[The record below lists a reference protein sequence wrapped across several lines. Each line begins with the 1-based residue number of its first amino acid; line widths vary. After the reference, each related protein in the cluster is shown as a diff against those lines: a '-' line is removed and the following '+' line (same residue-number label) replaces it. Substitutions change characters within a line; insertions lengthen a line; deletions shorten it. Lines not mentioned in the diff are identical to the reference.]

1 MTVPTS
7 VNDAPMNGDCNHDD
21 NERDW
26 TSNLTWWQSLIF
38 LPLPRRQLIFCGCT
52 AQQLKAKHVRVST
65 PEIFFQFP
73 PQVLFLGINFLPVSK
88 FSTPTVSSF
97 TSSSFSH
104 PTPYDCFLMNCP
116 SVRGSLFVLFVLFP
130 YPGVSSWEAKQ
141 VRSSIIELPDS
152 IWDFSVPPESTL
164 DRNVLGVVKSFASQV
179 RLNSSWKIPRILIP
193 SQSWWW

>member
-1 MTVPTS
+1 MEAKHKTVPTS

-21 NERDW
+21 DERDW

-104 PTPYDCFLMNCP
+104 PPPYDCFLMNCP
-116 SVRGSLFVLFVLFP
+116 SVRGSLFCTFSFVSISWCFILRSEASALFYYLVAGLF
-130 YPGVSSWEAKQ
+130 
-141 VRSSIIELPDS
+141 L
-152 IWDFSVPPESTL
+152 
-164 DRNVLGVVKSFASQV
+164 
-179 RLNSSWKIPRILIP
+179 RLFCSAWVYFG
-193 SQSWWW
+193 